1 VATKAW
7 VGGGRITTDSDWAAG
22 ARHGTGRSGVFTA
35 RNSAG
40 SWRGGRKF
48 EVVSRLHRITSDP
61 EVCHGKPVIRGLR
74 YPVADILQ
82 LLAGGM
88 SVDEVLADYPDLER
102 DDVLAALEYGAL
114 AVGNRRIPLA
124 G

>member
-1 VATKAW
+1 M
-7 VGGGRITTDSDWAAG
+7 
-22 ARHGTGRSGVFTA
+22 
-35 RNSAG
+35 
-40 SWRGGRKF
+40 
-48 EVVSRLHRITSDP
+48 SRLDRITSDP

-102 DDVLAALEYGAL
+102 DDVLATLEYGAL

>member
-1 VATKAW
+1 MWTYNQ
-7 VGGGRITTDSDWAAG
+7 G
-22 ARHGTGRSGVFTA
+22 
-35 RNSAG
+35 
-40 SWRGGRKF
+40 
-48 EVVSRLHRITSDP
+48 VSRPDRITSDP

-74 YPVADILQ
+74 YPVSDILQ

-88 SVDEVLADYPDLER
+88 TVDEVLADYPDLER

-114 AVGNRRIPLA
+114 AAGNRRIPLA